1 MPLTRT
7 HGRSDDDDGPY
18 RVPNVGETLYLIAH
32 ELAHLREQLHNDVTR
47 EYSPSLDWSIGP
59 VTNKSEKQSTTMD
72 LKLTTD
78 QQVTVTIKPQ
88 SAKGKPVKIDGAPVW
103 SVTAGSC
110 TVDTA
115 PDGMSAV
122 IVSSD
127 DAGDSEVTVS
137 ADADL
142 GAGVITISDA
152 IRVTVLG
159 AQAQSLGLT
168 AGVPENKP

>member
-7 HGRSDDDDGPY
+7 HGRGDDDE
-18 RVPNVGETLYLIAH
+18 RERNINIGEVLYLIAH
-32 ELAHLREQLHNDVTR
+32 ELRALREQLHADAIHP
-47 EYSPSLDWSIGP
+47 SQQSLDWSVGP
-59 VTNKSEKQSTTMD
+59 VTTKSEKQSTAMD
-72 LKLTTD
+72 IKLTTD

-115 PDGMSAV
+115 PDGMSAT

-168 AGVPENKP
+168 AGTPENKP